1 MRRWQDERRAQVAPT
16 CLSSSACAL
25 TSTSLSKSMHR
36 SSPSTTHMLSKPRRE
51 ELGDAGMG
59 GGVRI
64 DQHVVEQVDAPLLTV
79 HHAHAVED
87 PQGGALRRGDGRGAA
102 AHQAARR
109 TGPGDVRVCGA
120 ATGTGI
126 ISARRPWPCGRTR
139 IRNDLRWRVQ
149 TGMV

>member
-1 MRRWQDERRAQVAPT
+1 MQQHRWREAREGRKSCPRLVGERSAQVAGRE
-16 CLSSSACAL
+16 ACA
-25 TSTSLSKSMHR
+25 
-36 SSPSTTHMLSKPRRE
+36 
-51 ELGDAGMG
+51 G
-59 GGVRI
+59 GSDLPVVVGVRI

-87 PQGGALRRGDGRGAA
+87 PQGGARRRGDGRGAA